1 MSTENWIFS
10 LLYFRR
16 RKRKDSAIIEE
27 DGPSD
32 REEFLPGHATTDF
45 NRKPKIGKITKI
57 IAGLSLHSGRIMP
70 LHASFINE
78 LSFDWHVYWY
88 G

>member
-1 MSTENWIFS
+1 M
-10 LLYFRR
+10 LPVHLYFRR

-27 DGPSD
+27 DGPND
-32 REEFLPGHATTDF
+32 REEFLPGHATTNF

-57 IAGLSLHSGRIMP
+57 IAGLSLHSGRIMKRGA
-70 LHASFINE
+70 LFKNE
-78 LSFDWHVYWY
+78 FSFDWYVHWY

>member
-1 MSTENWIFS
+1 M
-10 LLYFRR
+10 YFCR

-57 IAGLSLHSGRIMP
+57 IAGLSLHSGRNLTVGLCNGIDY
-70 LHASFINE
+70 LIIN
-78 LSFDWHVYWY
+78 
-88 G
+88 

>member
-1 MSTENWIFS
+1 MAIQNLKSECRKFCFQFI
-10 LLYFRR
+10 YFCR

-57 IAGLSLHSGRIMP
+57 IAGLSLHSGKDYAM
-70 LHASFINE
+70 
-78 LSFDWHVYWY
+78 VYIT
-88 G
+88 